1 MALKYPDILEH
12 NNPDYPLVDI
22 VSLKGVTIPLGS
34 LSETS
39 SNIPSAKRNPGIIV
53 FVTGSQEFY
62 GYKGQDA
69 TDSNWNNPSNWEE
82 I

>member
-12 NNPDYPLVDI
+12 NNPNYPLVDI

-34 LSETS
+34 LSETGS
-39 SNIPSAKRNPGIIV
+39 IPSAKRNPGIIV

-62 GYKGQDA
+62 GY
-69 TDSNWNNPSNWEE
+69 N
-82 I
+82 